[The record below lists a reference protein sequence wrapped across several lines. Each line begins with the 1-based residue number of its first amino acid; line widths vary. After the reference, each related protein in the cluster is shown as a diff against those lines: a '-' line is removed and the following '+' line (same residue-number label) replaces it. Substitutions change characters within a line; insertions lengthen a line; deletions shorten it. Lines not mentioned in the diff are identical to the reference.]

1 MTNTNIPK
9 AQSSWRNVGR
19 ALMTPKV
26 AVMLALG
33 FSAGMPFM
41 LVGNTL
47 GFWLREGGVT
57 LTTIGFMS
65 WVGTA
70 YSVKYLWSP
79 LLDKVPLPILGKM
92 FGLRRGWLILSQLI
106 VMIAL
111 FAMSYFKPERGLFL
125 FTALAAIVAF
135 ASATQDTVIDAWRIE
150 VSQSQE
156 DMAMLSSA
164 YQLGYR
170 GALLVTDALILI
182 LAGSIGWAMSYTMMA
197 ALMGVGLIATFC
209 AIEPQSRN
217 PASTS
222 QTPWSLKGIFDA
234 VVGPLIDFFKH
245 HGATAVLILAA
256 ISLYRLADFFMGPM
270 ANPFYTDLGISKEVV
285 GSIRGSVGLI
295 TAIAGVA
302 AGGICAVRFGLV
314 KTLLIGAV
322 IGPASN
328 LAFSVLAMSGPS
340 KEIFAVA
347 MAIDNFSGGFAGTA
361 LIGYMSSLTGIG
373 YTATQYAL
381 LSSFYTLFGKFLK
394 GFSGQVVDKLSAGR
408 SLMDA
413 YAIFFALSALIGI
426 PAFVLC
432 LFLIR
437 DKYRREKQLLA
448 Q

>member
-1 MTNTNIPK
+1 MTTANQSKTK
-9 AQSSWRNVGR
+9 SSWLDVGR
-19 ALMTPKV
+19 SLMTPKV

-79 LLDKVPLPILGKM
+79 LLDKVHLPLLGRI

-106 VMIAL
+106 VMVAL
-111 FAMSYFKPERGLFL
+111 FGMSYFKPEGGLIL

-150 VSQSQE
+150 VSQSHE

-182 LAGSIGWAMSYTMMA
+182 IAGSIGWAMSYTMMA
-197 ALMGVGLIATFC
+197 ALMGVGLIATFF

-217 PASTS
+217 TNSVS
-222 QTPWSLKGIFDA
+222 QAPWSLRRIYDA
-234 VVGPLIDFFKH
+234 IVGPLIEFFKH
-245 HGATAVLILAA
+245 HGATAVLILAS

-270 ANPFYTDLGISKEVV
+270 ANPFYTDLGISKEIV
-285 GSIRGSVGLI
+285 GSVRGSIGLI

-302 AGGICAVRFGLV
+302 AGGISAVRFGLV

-328 LAFSVLAMSGPS
+328 LAFSVLAMSGPN
-340 KEIFAVA
+340 KEVFAIA

-361 LIGYMSSLTGIG
+361 LIGYMSSLTSIG

-394 GFSGQVVDKLSAGR
+394 GFSGQVVDFLSAGR
-408 SLMDA
+408 NLMEA
-413 YAIFFALSALIGI
+413 YAIFFALSAMIGI
-426 PAFVLC
+426 PAFILC
-432 LFLIR
+432 LFLVR
-437 DKYRREKQLLA
+437 DKNKREQ
-448 Q
+448 QIT